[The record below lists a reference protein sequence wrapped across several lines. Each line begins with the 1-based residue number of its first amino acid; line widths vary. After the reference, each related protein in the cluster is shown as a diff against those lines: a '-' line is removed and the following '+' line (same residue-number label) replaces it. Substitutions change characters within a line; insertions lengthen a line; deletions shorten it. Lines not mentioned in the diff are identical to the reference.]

1 MAEKKKEKK
10 EEGEDTRKAQTQ
22 TVADEQPEEENPS
35 APTSRE
41 ELEALRSRLQKK
53 FH

>member
-10 EEGEDTRKAQTQ
+10 EEGEETPNAQTQ
-22 TVADEQPEEENPS
+22 TVADEQPQEENASSPV
-35 APTSRE
+35 SRE
-41 ELEALRSRLQKK
+41 QLEALRSRLQKK